1 MYMTINAR
9 KPLRSDRMVCVS
21 LNLKILSPPTFNIL
35 ASARGGQKP
44 TIFKKLE
51 GSASTCKDFSLQQ
64 GNIGPCKEFTRKSN
78 AQGNGKEKCKN

>member
-21 LNLKILSPPTFNIL
+21 LNLKVTGGSL